1 MTSAFLEVSLRR
13 SCENERLHRFTFF
26 YVQQWHVEL
35 WEVISAIITTTE
47 SRAAQH
53 SMTQRSTRCCSA
65 ARLAAQ
71 RSFPGVL

>member
-35 WEVISAIITTTE
+35 CFSDSGEGRIDSTVIEEREVY
-47 SRAAQH
+47 
-53 SMTQRSTRCCSA
+53 
-65 ARLAAQ
+65 
-71 RSFPGVL
+71 G

>member
-47 SRAAQH
+47 SYGR
-53 SMTQRSTRCCSA
+53 
-65 ARLAAQ
+65 
-71 RSFPGVL
+71 